1 MSLPTWIL
9 FADASNA
16 RLYQSQAPARELT
29 LLRELSHPE
38 SRAKEMDLV
47 SDQPGRVRQ
56 SRTAARPALE
66 YTPHKKVEADRFARQ
81 LADALERGL
90 DEGAYDR
97 LILVAPPES
106 LGRLRHKLSERVSA
120 RIVAEVEK
128 DYLHLEPRELR
139 ERLRKQ
145 LQAH

>member
-9 FADASNA
+9 LADAANA
-16 RLYQSQAPARELT
+16 RLYQARAPARELT

-47 SDQPGRVRQ
+47 SDRPGRVRQ

-66 YTPHKKVEADRFARQ
+66 YTPHKQVEADRFARQ

-139 ERLRKQ
+139 ERLQEQ

>member
-1 MSLPTWIL
+1 MNLPSWIL

-16 RLYQSQAPARELT
+16 RLYQSQGRARKLT

-38 SRAKEMDLV
+38 SRAREMDLV
-47 SDQPGRVRQ
+47 SDQPGRVKQ
-56 SRTAARPALE
+56 SRSAARPAME
-66 YTPHKKVEADRFARQ
+66 STPHKKVEADRFARE

-97 LILVAPPES
+97 LILVAPPEF
-106 LGRLRHKLSERVSA
+106 LGRLRRQLGERVSA

-139 ERLRKQ
+139 ERLQEQ
-145 LQAH
+145 LEAR